1 MINDFINDV
10 IDSTF
15 DRNLHYF
22 IEIKLL
28 YQNYLFS
35 NDNEHGGF
43 KLDYLYVIVSV
54 ISSIN
59 FKKRIYSV
67 FFYEFFYSALKNVK

>member
-22 IEIKLL
+22 IETKLL

-59 FKKRIYSV
+59 FIYRV
-67 FFYEFFYSALKNVK
+67 LFYEIFYSSLKNVK